1 MKKKLLKNT
10 MKTPNAT
17 DVKKGI
23 AVLWE
28 TLQCPIC
35 LDLMTAPVSTKCD
48 HQFCKFCMSKLL
60 DNTKQNRASCPVCK
74 AEITKRS
81 LRESPGFQRLVAGLQ
96 DMIQAYE
103 HDTSTNYFTGMSQQ
117 KRQSGVTDAEANEHT
132 HNMSSGDTP
141 GTDADNVE
149 NVDNDDLP
157 MSHSSTVA
165 AQNGFARLMG
175 LEDTSPLTTE
185 NEGLDS
191 GLGGALPISEKKPP
205 SPTDDAEPVETE
217 TSEVVEKATSTHRTR
232 SKIRNAKL
240 EESSLHP
247 LLIPDE
253 TENQPRRQSSRKKQK
268 KDLEPDK
275 ILEQRQKRSLEKV
288 AEWLMKVPTEESL
301 ELEKPTEDTCDPDDS
316 DSSSSTS
323 TIHVNLRYSDVN
335 PKREDRAKA
344 LEEQVFGVV
353 YKRDR
358 RGNKNI
364 SPPQKVFVK
373 PPTHPSTIENMTPE
387 KVSKGKKNSLTS
399 ADCLKKTSSEDKKE
413 SDTEEEQQMIAQAND
428 TCSEIYKEAEEIV
441 TEENSEKENKDKNGE
456 ELNSIPERD
465 NNNGKDEVS
474 CLGSDIEPRQPERKS
489 KRRMRSTMQQVDS
502 DLQEQAKAKVESSE
516 QKKTDKRKGKN
527 TKSEKGKPIRVP
539 KPLVLVGVQ
548 NGETSPKS
556 RQKPEEVQVHIEN
569 YPSSEDRETPIM
581 RSTRRSRRLQ
591 LFAEEVQEGHKK
603 VCAPTNFR
611 TNVPG
616 KDSNVA
622 EQSED
627 ANGGTSGNLAS
638 PKNGNMAKING
649 CVYDQDIG
657 GIENLESGE
666 RRSPPRPTE
675 DVTSVKESIVE
686 TLSEASAAFDAP
698 MVPNSTSPAVEDSA
712 RESDNPTDQFP
723 NNIPSQTS
731 VCETKCASTEIE
743 EDKNDSEMDT
753 EQLLRSFKTTKRKS
767 FHLGG
772 PNVKRSRGLGEENVH
787 EERNDAGSGV
797 KQATQQ
803 RRFDIT
809 NQDVLK
815 DNDNLSCSDWI
826 PPSNSPVLTKNRVAN
841 KAEQEVEEGL
851 IPDTSSSIQDS
862 AGNCLLGNSVS
873 SALSPNKVS
882 KCEIESPHFSVVPQI
897 VDSGLCFAAVELS
910 GGGEHEELNEP
921 TKCSQ
926 ITDSELGCTARDA
939 DKVKKIRDSI
949 SPENSAGSGKHFLN
963 AESSLTPDGL
973 GIPVVQLS
981 HETKTSSRGSEEHSI
996 HSSIKSNP
1004 RKRRK
1009 SQRLE
1014 SSSESDCSGSKE
1026 ELPTLTQIFGTSAPP
1041 SAARQDDSVQDQG
1054 DFRCEG
1060 ARVTAD
1066 AAEQLSRP
1074 PACPSPDCVDSSQGS
1089 VDLFGTP
1096 DECDV
1101 PVNDIGVSMESSQ
1114 FSSEVLVTQ
1123 QKIEMQKELVRLE
1136 KLMALV
1142 TEVLQEKEGSPAS
1155 KVPSE
1160 THQSSK
1166 TTGPDAHRPPPCD
1179 QSSDRKD
1186 VVDAGWESDP
1196 RPCDGKEFA
1205 QPGVSKPGG
1214 IAEMAGQRSTH
1225 TGPNVNGTG
1234 ASKAPSSSSA
1244 AKTLKSG
1251 GSPSDGQE
1259 DKENNTPERERNK
1272 AKMVLVSSGLEPT
1285 EQIMVKKFAKRVGAR
1300 VVSRVT
1306 PEVTHVI
1313 MCTDEQLVC
1322 ERTLKYF
1329 LGIAGR
1335 KWVVSFQWIAECFK
1349 QKKLLDETI
1358 FEVRGDVVNGPN
1370 HQGPMRARTTDDN
1383 NLLMKDHKICFQGP
1397 FTDMTTDE
1405 LEWMVELCGAAV
1417 VTDPLH
1423 LDSKQKSHQLVIVQ
1437 PGSESWSSSYS
1448 SLSRQATV
1456 VTRGWL
1462 LDTVAT
1468 YTLQNYSNYTT

>member
-1 MKKKLLKNT
+1 

-28 TLQCPIC
+28 TLQCPIW
-35 LDLMTAPVSTKCD
+35 
-48 HQFCKFCMSKLL
+48 
-60 DNTKQNRASCPVCK
+60 
-74 AEITKRS
+74 S

-103 HDTSTNYFTGMSQQ
+103 HDTSTNS
-117 KRQSGVTDAEANEHT
+117 
-132 HNMSSGDTP
+132 
-141 GTDADNVE
+141 
-149 NVDNDDLP
+149 
-157 MSHSSTVA
+157 
-165 AQNGFARLMG
+165 QNGFARLMG

-240 EESSLHP
+240 EESSL
-247 LLIPDE
+247 LIPDE

-268 KDLEPDK
+268 KDFEPDK

-288 AEWLMKVPTEESL
+288 AEWLMNVPTEESL

-323 TIHVNLRYSDVN
+323 TIHVNLHYSDVN

-358 RGNKNI
+358 RGNRNI

-399 ADCLKKTSSEDKKE
+399 ADCVKKTSSEDKKE

-441 TEENSEKENKDKNGE
+441 TEENSEKENKDKHGE

-474 CLGSDIEPRQPERKS
+474 CLVSDIEPRQPERKS
-489 KRRMRSTMQQVDS
+489 KRRMRSTLQQVDS

-527 TKSEKGKPIRVP
+527 TKSEKGKPVRVP

-569 YPSSEDRETPIM
+569 YPSSEDQETPIM

-657 GIENLESGE
+657 GIENLETGE

-698 MVPNSTSPAVEDSA
+698 MVPNSTSPAVEDPA
-712 RESDNPTDQFP
+712 LESDNPTDQFP

-797 KQATQQ
+797 KQAKLQ
-803 RRFDIT
+803 RKFDIT

-826 PPSNSPVLTKNRVAN
+826 PPSNSPILTKNRVAN

-851 IPDTSSSIQDS
+851 IPDTSSSVQDS

-910 GGGEHEELNEP
+910 GGDEHEELNEP

-926 ITDSELGCTARDA
+926 ITDSELSCTARDA

-949 SPENSAGSGKHFLN
+949 SPENSGGSGKHFLN

-981 HETKTSSRGSEEHSI
+981 HETKTSSRGS
-996 HSSIKSNP
+996 
-1004 RKRRK
+1004 
-1009 SQRLE
+1009 
-1014 SSSESDCSGSKE
+1014 
-1026 ELPTLTQIFGTSAPP
+1026 
-1041 SAARQDDSVQDQG
+1041 
-1054 DFRCEG
+1054 
-1060 ARVTAD
+1060 D
-1066 AAEQLSRP
+1066 A
-1074 PACPSPDCVDSSQGS
+1074 
-1089 VDLFGTP
+1089 
-1096 DECDV
+1096 

-1166 TTGPDAHRPPPCD
+1166 TT
-1179 QSSDRKD
+1179 
-1186 VVDAGWESDP
+1186 
-1196 RPCDGKEFA
+1196 
-1205 QPGVSKPGG
+1205 
-1214 IAEMAGQRSTH
+1214 AGQRSTH

-1383 NLLMKDHKICFQGP
+1383 NRNCVQCLVCLRNTALKHHRTPIDTRHALKRRWREKKNDDKKDN
-1397 FTDMTTDE
+1397 E